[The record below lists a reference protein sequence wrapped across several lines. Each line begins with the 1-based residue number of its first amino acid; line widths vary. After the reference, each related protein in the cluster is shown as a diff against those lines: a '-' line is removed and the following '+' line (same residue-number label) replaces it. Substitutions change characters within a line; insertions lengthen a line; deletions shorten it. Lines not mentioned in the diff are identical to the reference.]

1 MRDRAGVPRT
11 STLTSAGCATVSEA
25 LDGSGTVYVD
35 ANIFIYLIEDAPG
48 KADLVARAFE
58 KIANQ
63 GGSVVTSEL
72 TVAEC
77 CYKPAREKNA
87 PLLSA
92 YERLFERSG
101 DVRLVPLTGAT
112 AKTAALLGA
121 GLGLKL
127 FDAIHYVSALEARC
141 AVLLTSDNR
150 FKSGSGLTVV
160 RI

>member
-1 MRDRAGVPRT
+1 MRDRAGVLRK
-11 STLTSAGCATVSEA
+11 STLTSAGSVTVSEA
-25 LDGSGTVYVD
+25 LDGSGAVYVD
-35 ANIFIYLIEDAPG
+35 ANIFIYLVEDTPG
-48 KADLVARAFE
+48 KAERVMRALE
-58 KIANQ
+58 KIAKQ

-87 PLLSA
+87 PLLAA
-92 YERLFERSG
+92 YEHLFERSG
-101 DVRLVPLTGAT
+101 DVRLVPLTGA
-112 AKTAALLGA
+112 AARTAALLGA

-141 AVLLTSDNR
+141 AALLTGDSR
-150 FKSGSGLTVV
+150 FKSGPGLTVV